1 MCFHSQINSIF
12 SNSPRVFGK
21 SLEGFMEKFDF
32 FFVVGN
38 YKDIEKLFWNIL
50 LDLRGSLL
58 KFVSSR
64 DDLSKSKVD
73 IDRIKGDMEEPSAQ
87 IEHKNDTD
95 GLIFGLIE
103 GGSSKHEYPTD
114 EV

>member
-1 MCFHSQINSIF
+1 M
-12 SNSPRVFGK
+12 
-21 SLEGFMEKFDF
+21 
-32 FFVVGN
+32 
-38 YKDIEKLFWNIL
+38 
-50 LDLRGSLL
+50 
-58 KFVSSR
+58 SSR